1 MHLSI
6 DELLLQVQKK
16 EVEVLD
22 LSLTDL
28 AKDFRQQAS
37 EDQTNDLYPGS
48 RFIAG
53 LAHLIY
59 LKAQGLVPEEEEL
72 LPEEDFEEMRLQS
85 IEEYATF
92 RDVAKDFSLI
102 ERQQS
107 ECFWRPQTILPE
119 EIPRPFHVALDLEE
133 FSRLFMNIWQQ
144 AKDRTSSIYEEEWSV
159 ADALKIVRIR
169 LSEKRLSIHELF
181 PLEYSKEQL
190 IVTFLAVLE
199 LLKHQEA
206 ALIKEEI
213 TWYLIKQEA

>member
-1 MHLSI
+1 MNISI

-16 EVEVLD
+16 EVEIFD

-28 AKDFRQQAS
+28 AREFRQHPS
-37 EDQTNDLYPGS
+37 DDLYPGS

-59 LKAQGLVPEEEEL
+59 LKAQGLVPEEEEEAIS
-72 LPEEDFEEMRLQS
+72 EEDFEEMRLQS

-102 ERQQS
+102 EREQS
-107 ECFWRPQTILPE
+107 ESYWRPPTLFPE

-133 FSRLFMNIWQQ
+133 FSRLFINIWQQ
-144 AKDRTSSIYEEEWSV
+144 AKERSVSIYEEEWSV
-159 ADALKIVRIR
+159 ADALKIVR
-169 LSEKRLSIHELF
+169 LQLAEKRLSIHELF
-181 PLEYSKEQL
+181 PQDFSKEQL

-206 ALIKEEI
+206 ALIKEHNI
-213 TWYLIKQEA
+213 WYLTCQSQ